1 MNPHKAT
8 GQGDAVDWRS
18 YAAVYDL
25 MAEINPAYQD
35 LVNDYRR
42 FVLQQWLHPEDLL
55 LELGAGTGNF
65 SLVAADEW
73 PECRVLHVDA
83 SEAMNA
89 EARRKRDRLGL
100 TNIEIRTQDIADL
113 DLPDES
119 ATVITAVHAL
129 YAFPDPRSVIRDMF
143 RWLSPGGTVFAC
155 DPGRPLDMREWT
167 RYLFRS
173 SRAERGLWGSIR
185 LFWRCREVAAQNRR
199 IARSQQAG
207 TYWRHDASSF
217 AQAFTEAGFEVDHC
231 RGAYRG
237 ASDLLVARK
246 AVAVAPLHLRQETIQ
261 APL

>member
-1 MNPHKAT
+1 MNRRNPASHA
-8 GQGDAVDWRS
+8 DAVDWRS

-35 LVNDYRR
+35 LVNGYRR
-42 FVLQQWLHPEDLL
+42 FILQQWLHPEDLL

-73 PECRVLHVDA
+73 PECHVLHVDA
-83 SEAMNA
+83 SEAMND
-89 EARRKRDRLGL
+89 EARRKRDAMGL
-100 TNIEIRTQDIADL
+100 TNLEIRSQDIAQL

-129 YAFPDPRSVIRDMF
+129 YAFPDPQAVIRDMF
-143 RWLSPGGTVFAC
+143 RWLRPGGTVFAC
-155 DPGRPLDMREWT
+155 DPGRPLDMREWA

-173 SRAERGLWGSIR
+173 ARAERGLLRSVW

-199 IARSQQAG
+199 IAQSQQAG
-207 TYWRHDASSF
+207 SYWRHDASSF
-217 AQAFTEAGFEVDHC
+217 AQAFADAGFEVAHC
-231 RGAYRG
+231 RSAYRG

-246 AVAVAPLHLRQETIQ
+246 AMAVAPLHLRWEATKV
-261 APL
+261 PL